1 MKLDILAFAAHPDD
15 VEIAC
20 SGTVA
25 KYIAEG
31 KKVGIVDLTAGE
43 LGSRGSAELRKIEA
57 EKSTKILGISYRANL
72 GLADGFFEHNQ
83 ESILKII
90 EQIRHTQPEIIFAP
104 TISDRHPDHGR
115 AAKLV
120 ADASFYSG
128 LRKIESKFNNTIQSA
143 YRPKALYHYIQDY
156 FLDPDFVIDITPYF
170 DKKMESILAFDSQFY
185 NPKSTEPVT
194 PISTPEFL
202 EGIKARSLQMGR
214 LIHVKYGEGF
224 KAARTPGVK
233 NIFDLF

>member
-104 TISDRHPDHGR
+104 TINDRHPDHGR

-214 LIHVKYGEGF
+214 LIQVKYGEGF